1 MYNAELVRKLRKEI
15 AAEKDPRI
23 EEELC
28 ILLIAVLRENNE
40 EVRIR
45 MALLSKICDLSRLLG
60 TSS

>member
-15 AAEKDPRI
+15 AAEQDPRI

-40 EVRIR
+40 EIRIR
-45 MALLSKICDLSRLLG
+45 MEFLSKICDLSRLLA